1 MDKAAHQFNNF
12 DEFKGFISEVLLVP
26 KEKLTP
32 ETSFADDL
40 YVDSL
45 KLVEMALRIEQL
57 GVTIPTESYWE
68 IHTLGEAFEAYKNH
82 SKTDS

>member
-1 MDKAAHQFNNF
+1 MDETAPRFNNF
-12 DEFKGFISEVLLVP
+12 DEFKGFIAEVLLVP
-26 KEKLTP
+26 EEKLTP

-68 IHTLGEAFEAYKNH
+68 IHTVGEAFEAFKNH
-82 SKTDS
+82 SNTGS